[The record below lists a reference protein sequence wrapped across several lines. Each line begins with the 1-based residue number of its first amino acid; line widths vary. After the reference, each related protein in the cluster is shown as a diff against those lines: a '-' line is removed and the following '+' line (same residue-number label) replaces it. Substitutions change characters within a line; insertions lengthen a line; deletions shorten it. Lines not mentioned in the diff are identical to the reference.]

1 MQQGFKTKKLM
12 KTNNSTFKYPKDGY
26 YWNYPFLPITDPA
39 NSIGTYNHF
48 TNTMVTC
55 CVDYRLS
62 KKGKTTNLKPNTKAQ
77 STMVLFPNPMNSK
90 DDINLNYT
98 FLQSGKGELK
108 IIDINGK
115 TIYRQSL
122 NVVANL
128 NSQIGINTSK
138 LNLSS
143 GLYVVLLSTENE
155 SNFVKLLIN

>member
-1 MQQGFKTKKLM
+1 MRTK
-12 KTNNSTFKYPKDGY
+12 NSTFKYSKDGY
-26 YWNYPFLPITDPA
+26 YICYPALPLMNPL
-39 NSIGTYNHF
+39 NQVTYNPF
-48 TNTMVTC
+48 PNNMVTC

-62 KKGKTTNLKPNTKAQ
+62 KKGKNTNIKPNTKAQ
-77 STMVLFPNPMNSK
+77 SKMVLFPNPANSK
-90 DDINLNYT
+90 DEVILNYT

-115 TIYRQSL
+115 TLYTQ
-122 NVVANL
+122 NL
-128 NSQIGINTSK
+128 SIESGSNSQTEINTSK